1 MQRPLHST
9 KSTGWVPVS
18 KNCIVGPYGPYWFED
33 GNEKSQTV
41 NTERYVTILRKFCA
55 SLSRHRGINRDEQW
69 FQHYGA
75 THYTSNDSF
84 AWLREWSQERLISRK
99 RDVKW
104 HCTHRTWIPRFY
116 LWGYLNRAGLGGGAT
131 GAIAPGP
138 PLQGGPRDDIYLF

>member
-9 KSTGWVPVS
+9 KCTGWVAVS
-18 KNCIVGPYGPYWFED
+18 KNCIVDPYWFED

-84 AWLREWSQERLISRK
+84 AWLRKWSQERLISRK
-99 RDVKW
+99 CDVKW
-104 HCTHRTWIPRFY
+104 ALHSPN
-116 LWGYLNRAGLGGGAT
+116 LNTQILSVGVSQQGPIKGGGQRGQLPRALRSK
-131 GAIAPGP
+131 GALVMTFIC
-138 PLQGGPRDDIYLF
+138 FK